1 MQVHLMTKL
10 VGSCVFLVTGISF
23 TFFLQPEVLSTSSPE
38 SVSFPS
44 SLSSY
49 PVFDLFVAL
58 LGNN

>member
-1 MQVHLMTKL
+1 MTKL